1 MERILPWLG
10 MADGVTISGGEPF
23 DQGEALAAFLRILR
37 TRFDGDVLVYSGY
50 TFEALRAGHAE
61 ALAYID
67 VVISERFVA
76 ARATALPLRGSDNQ
90 RFHFLTPLGR
100 SRFKE
105 IAEAMMPAAAPA
117 LDAII
122 DLEGGFWL
130 AGIPRPGDLKRLDG
144 ALRKAG
150 VRIVTSAGRMGE

>member
-1 MERILPWLG
+1 
-10 MADGVTISGGEPF
+10 
-23 DQGEALAAFLRILR
+23 
-37 TRFDGDVLVYSGY
+37 
-50 TFEALRAGHAE
+50 
-61 ALAYID
+61 
-67 VVISERFVA
+67 
-76 ARATALPLRGSDNQ
+76 
-90 RFHFLTPLGR
+90 LGR